1 MEEMMERQSNV
12 EGNIAGAAQ
21 DVLTQNLNS
30 VEAKV
35 DTVLKD
41 AIHEVRSEAEDVVD
55 QTLNR
60 FKGTWEQQR
69 PKIEDFMA
77 SHPWMVLGGLLLLGY
92 FFAGTQRARQR

>member
-1 MEEMMERQSNV
+1 MEGRMERQPKM
-12 EGNIAGAAQ
+12 EGNIVGAAQ
-21 DVLTQNLNS
+21 GVVTQNLDS

-35 DTVLKD
+35 DTAIRD
-41 AIHEVRSEAEDVVD
+41 AVHEVRSEAEEVVD

-69 PKIEDFMA
+69 PKIEEFMA

-92 FFAGTQRARQR
+92 FFAGTKRALQR

>member
-1 MEEMMERQSNV
+1 MERQSKG
-12 EGNIAGAAQ
+12 EGNMVGAAQ
-21 DVLTQNLNS
+21 DVVTQNLDS
-30 VEAKV
+30 VEARV
-35 DTVLKD
+35 DTVIKD
-41 AIHEVRSEAEDVVD
+41 AIHEVRSEAEEVVD
-55 QTLNR
+55 NTLNR

>member
-1 MEEMMERQSNV
+1 MENQSKTQ
-12 EGNIAGAAQ
+12 GNIVGTAQ
-21 DVLTQNLNS
+21 EVVTQNLDS

-35 DTVLKD
+35 DTVIKD
-41 AIHEVRSEAEDVVD
+41 AIHEVRSEAEEVVD
-55 QTLNR
+55 HTLNR

-69 PKIEDFMA
+69 PRIEDFMA